1 MRSVSD
7 DPVPAGELDI
17 SSMQLG
23 VDELEFALNSR
34 EQVRSMA
41 QTLAQQA
48 HRELLL
54 FTDDLEPDIYDQQP
68 FLDAASDLV
77 RQHQDARVW
86 VLLENSRKTVQHG
99 HRLIELSRRL
109 SSQIQLRRPPVQ
121 YRNRGMTFLL
131 CDGTGYCY
139 RPLASRFEGTGNFN
153 NPGQSGVHRKYF
165 MEIWDQSQA
174 DGETRRLHL

>member
-1 MRSVSD
+1 MRSDSNA
-7 DPVPAGELDI
+7 PVPAEELDI

-23 VDELEFALNSR
+23 IDDIEFALNSR
-34 EQVRSMA
+34 EHVRSIA
-41 QTLAQQA
+41 QSFAHQA

-54 FTDDLEPDIYDQQP
+54 YTDDLEAEIFDQQP
-68 FLDAASDLV
+68 FLDAISDLV
-77 RQHQDARVW
+77 RQHQDAHVW

-121 YRNRGMTFLL
+121 YRNHGMTFLL
-131 CDGTGYCY
+131 CDGTGYFY
-139 RPLASRFEGTGNFN
+139 RPLASRYEGTCNFN
-153 NPGQSGVHRKYF
+153 NPGQTSVHRKHF